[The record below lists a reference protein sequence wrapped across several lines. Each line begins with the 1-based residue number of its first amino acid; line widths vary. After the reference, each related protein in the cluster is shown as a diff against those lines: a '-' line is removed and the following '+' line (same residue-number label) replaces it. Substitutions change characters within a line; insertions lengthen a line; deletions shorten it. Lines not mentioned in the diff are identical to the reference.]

1 MRTLV
6 RQMVREIRR
15 REGRRE
21 AVGCGREER
30 FGGQEEERKCI
41 QQAVSGLSLSSSL
54 SGPADLRSSEWGRK
68 CPGPIWEN
76 CAWSGPGQ
84 THEAK
89 ITF

>member
-30 FGGQEEERKCI
+30 FGEQEEERKCVR
-41 QQAVSGLSLSSSL
+41 QAVSGLSLSSSL
-54 SGPADLRSSEWGRK
+54 SGPVDLRSSEWSRK
-68 CPGPIWEN
+68 CPGPIWES

-84 THEAK
+84 THEAE